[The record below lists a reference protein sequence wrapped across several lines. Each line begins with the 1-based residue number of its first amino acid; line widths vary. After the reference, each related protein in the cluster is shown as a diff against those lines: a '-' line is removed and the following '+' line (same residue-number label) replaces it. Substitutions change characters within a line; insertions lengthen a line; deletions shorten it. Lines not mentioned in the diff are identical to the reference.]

1 MNTCCHEACGEGAD
15 LWTPLHWAAMLG
27 DTRLVNFLLDKGAET
42 GTIATGESEFISAGV
57 TPLIVGFKVMYECH
71 DIEYRRKYDTAAF
84 YRLLDTATPEM
95 INVRLSTAHGRFNE
109 SGTEAPLAAACEML
123 DLNLVIALL
132 AKRADPN
139 FPATSKQAS
148 EPGEQSPL
156 SKAVVSH
163 GHTCGNGESEER
175 RVELQKENA
184 ARIEIAKAL
193 LASGAD
199 VNLCKN
205 LLSSV
210 EGNEPLRELLI
221 EHGAM
226 PSSELTQSP
235 VTWSDDKS
243 RAEIR
248 MGIRSHGTLMLP
260 STEDLT
266 AILQAQSLTELHLH
280 DGNESLFQEV
290 PGTSESVKKLSCC
303 LDGCRPDIED
313 NKETALLL
321 LSKFPLLEEL
331 TWDYAHAW
339 INEHEIFQLARVT
352 PNLRVLRLHG
362 DREVTEGSGRICVS
376 DGGVARLTAALPL
389 QSLWVG
395 SSSFL
400 TSLSEPVDYK
410 DVWEP
415 GGYDLSPKPLEA
427 LSRQCPSLESLCL
440 DSYEVNC
447 SNAAKTVTIVLAPF
461 RCLRHLAL
469 RLLLTDANVAC
480 IAKAAPNLSTLALV
494 SPLLTDAA
502 LAAVATCSELEAL
515 SFDAHEDRYP
525 QPRRCN
531 VSDAGVVQL
540 AGACPRL
547 QTVAIHYSQKL
558 TAASI
563 TALAKL
569 PGLRILHLDGA
580 REGFATAAACDSLRA
595 GCARLEFLH
604 LGGFRRMGADAIEAL
619 SQCRALRVLKLR
631 GELSRE
637 DLPRICAT
645 FSSGFGALQM
655 WSYSPPHK
663 FNKSFLR
670 QSGLHL
676 SAWEQVDRD
685 MTPEQEARARVRL
698 QRPDIKVI
706 GSRLG
711 GEGLPMKYRR
721 RSTAIAAAREAYLS
735 AFAMQEC
742 LVDVVRGYDSDDC
755 DDEEGCGS
763 T

>member
-1 MNTCCHEACGEGAD
+1 
-15 LWTPLHWAAMLG
+15 
-27 DTRLVNFLLDKGAET
+27 
-42 GTIATGESEFISAGV
+42 
-57 TPLIVGFKVMYECH
+57 
-71 DIEYRRKYDTAAF
+71 
-84 YRLLDTATPEM
+84 
-95 INVRLSTAHGRFNE
+95 VR
-109 SGTEAPLAAACEML
+109 
-123 DLNLVIALL
+123 
-132 AKRADPN
+132 
-139 FPATSKQAS
+139 
-148 EPGEQSPL
+148 
-156 SKAVVSH
+156 
-163 GHTCGNGESEER
+163 
-175 RVELQKENA
+175 
-184 ARIEIAKAL
+184 
-193 LASGAD
+193 
-199 VNLCKN
+199 
-205 LLSSV
+205 
-210 EGNEPLRELLI
+210 
-221 EHGAM
+221 
-226 PSSELTQSP
+226 
-235 VTWSDDKS
+235 
-243 RAEIR
+243 
-248 MGIRSHGTLMLP
+248 
-260 STEDLT
+260 
-266 AILQAQSLTELHLH
+266 
-280 DGNESLFQEV
+280 
-290 PGTSESVKKLSCC
+290 
-303 LDGCRPDIED
+303 
-313 NKETALLL
+313 
-321 LSKFPLLEEL
+321 
-331 TWDYAHAW
+331 
-339 INEHEIFQLARVT
+339 
-352 PNLRVLRLHG
+352 NLRVLKLHG
-362 DREVTEGSGRICVS
+362 DRDKGAEGSGRICVS
-376 DGGVARLTAALPL
+376 DGGVKRLTAALPL

-395 SSSFL
+395 SSSFR
-400 TSLSEPVDYK
+400 SSVSEPVDYYN
-410 DVWEP
+410 DEWEP

-440 DSYEVNC
+440 DSYEANC
-447 SNAAKTVTIVLAPF
+447 SYDEKQMAAKTVTIELAPF

-469 RLLLTDANVAC
+469 RLLLSDDNVAC
-480 IAKAAPNLSTLALV
+480 IAKNAPNLSTLALV

-515 SFDAHEDRYP
+515 SFDAHEDRYL

-547 QTVAIHYSQKL
+547 QTLAIHYSRKL
-558 TAASI
+558 TATSI

-637 DLPRICAT
+637 DLPQICAT
-645 FSSGFGALQM
+645 FSSGFGALQV

-706 GSRLG
+706 GSLLG

-721 RSTAIAAAREAYLS
+721 RSTAIAAAREAYLN

-755 DDEEGCGS
+755 DEDEGCGS
-763 T
+763 DRR